1 MCCSMQFVITKIIV
15 PCYIGETKF
24 KAGIF
29 LSRQIINRKKYK
41 DSLKITEFSSYDEA
55 KQAFLSYYKH
65 ISEDELRLNCL
76 YEVRDRHIYTVFS
89 TMNAFGIVE
98 EETRTTFL
106 PAILGDIDLSI
117 RFRYDL
123 TYEEAQKVARNIF
136 VRIYK
141 RPEYYIRGNIPLNR
155 AITLQEVQWKKRK
168 GE

>member
-76 YEVRDRHIYTVFS
+76 
-89 TMNAFGIVE
+89 
-98 EETRTTFL
+98 
-106 PAILGDIDLSI
+106 
-117 RFRYDL
+117 
-123 TYEEAQKVARNIF
+123 
-136 VRIYK
+136 
-141 RPEYYIRGNIPLNR
+141 
-155 AITLQEVQWKKRK
+155 KRK
-168 GE
+168 REQLFCLQFWGTSICQFVFDTT

>member
-65 ISEDELRLNCL
+65 ISED
-76 YEVRDRHIYTVFS
+76 RHIYTVFS
-89 TMNAFGIVE
+89 TMNAVGIVE